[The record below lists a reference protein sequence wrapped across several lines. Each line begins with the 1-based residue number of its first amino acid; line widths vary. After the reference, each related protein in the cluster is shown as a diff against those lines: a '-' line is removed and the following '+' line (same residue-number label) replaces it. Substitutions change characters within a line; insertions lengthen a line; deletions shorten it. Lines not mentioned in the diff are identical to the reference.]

1 MNPERIKEQQHAD
14 ETVRLIHNEEQ
25 LLQKQQQ
32 TLAGELHEQLQG
44 VAERRIR
51 GGDDEAFYESVLEY
65 RQHEEELLLKYH
77 SADAVEKRLK
87 TLSAMS
93 GNPYFARIDFTEA
106 AESRETLY
114 LGIASLRDNKENT
127 IVIDW
132 RAPIANLYYEGEL
145 GPTHYETDH
154 DRYEVELLLKRQFKI
169 QEGTILSMV
178 DTSEV
183 INDEFLLEI
192 LDEASSSQMKNI
204 VSTIQKA
211 QNRIIRD
218 TTSKIMLIEGI
229 AGSGKT
235 SALLQRIA
243 FLLYRHRKWLADDQ
257 VLLFSPNHLFS
268 DYISMV
274 LPSLGESTVPT
285 RTFRSFIQQL
295 VPQLEIEKEEQQ
307 EAVFLSGA
315 ENASERLKSGLSL
328 VRYSRRYLRKITE
341 LGPLFRD
348 LKINGLTY
356 ITARQMRQWYQETN
370 PNLPLYQRTQL
381 LQTKLLKKAGGLQKD
396 EGKKPWVKEAVEDKL
411 QEYYDTHPDVE
422 DTESNEKKIRAQIRK
437 AVLKRYFRPLV
448 RAVENFQY
456 INYSKQYLHF
466 LKSVPSSILTEAG
479 VSLEEWAAAVEAVRE
494 SLKKRRI
501 SQEDAVLFFLL
512 SRGLYP
518 ADIPLKARFIFID
531 EMQDFPPAQVA
542 LLRSLYPNAGIT
554 LCGDLNQK
562 VFGNETIVGNLPEL
576 FPDVEV
582 TRYQLTTSYRSTKEI
597 TDFANQFLTHENTV
611 EMTARTGDLP
621 RLARGASDAENLLT
635 LMQILETEKAT
646 AKYWRTAIICKTT
659 EECQLLHDQL
669 SLSLKKELQLIVSED
684 DFMKRNIM
692 IIPAFLAKGLEFDR
706 VFAWNIGENFTDQ
719 QDRLVLYTICT
730 RAMHQLTL
738 FTTLDQS
745 PLLQQA
751 DPLTYQLLSGN

>member
-1 MNPERIKEQQHAD
+1 MNPERLKEQQHAD
-14 ETVRLIHNEEQ
+14 DTVRLIHTEEQ
-25 LLQKQQQ
+25 LLKKQQQ
-32 TLAGELHEQLQG
+32 ALAGELHDQLQG
-44 VAERRIR
+44 VADRKIR
-51 GGDDEAFYESVLEY
+51 GGDEEAFYESVLEY
-65 RQHEEELLLKYH
+65 RQHEEELMLKYH

-87 TLSAMS
+87 TLAAMS

-106 AESRETLY
+106 AEAPETLY
-114 LGIASLRDNKENT
+114 LGIASLRDKDENT

-154 DRYEVELLLKRQFKI
+154 DRFEVELLLKRQFKI
-169 QEGTILSMV
+169 QEGTLLSMV

-211 QNRIIRD
+211 QNKIIRD
-218 TTSKIMLIEGI
+218 THSKVMLIEGI

-274 LPSLGESTVPT
+274 LPSLGESAVPT
-285 RTFRSFIQQL
+285 RTFRSFMQQL
-295 VPQLEIEKEEQQ
+295 LPQLEIEKEEEQ

-315 ENASERLKSGLSL
+315 ENRTQRLKSGLAL
-328 VRYSRRYLRKITE
+328 VQHSHRYLQTITE

-348 LKINGLTY
+348 LKINGETY
-356 ITARQMRQWYQETN
+356 LSTRQMRQWYQETN

-396 EGKKPWVKEAVEDKL
+396 EAKKPWVKEAVEERL
-411 QEYYDTHPDVE
+411 QEYYETHPDVE
-422 DTESNEKKIRAQIRK
+422 DTEANERKIRAQIRK
-437 AVLKRYFRPLV
+437 AVVKRHFRPLV
-448 RAVENFQY
+448 RAVERFQY

-466 LKSVPSSILTEAG
+466 LKTVPRSLLVKAG
-479 VSLEEWAAAVEAVRE
+479 VSDEEWAAALEKVRD
-494 SLKKRRI
+494 SLKKRRL

-518 ADIPLKARFIFID
+518 IEVPLKARFIFVD

-542 LLRSLYPNAGIT
+542 LLRALYPNAGIT

-562 VFGNETIVGNLPEL
+562 VFGNETIVGSLPAL
-576 FPDVEV
+576 FGDTAV

-597 TDFANQFLTHENTV
+597 TDFANQFLSHEDTV

-621 RLARGASDAENLLT
+621 RLVRGGSNAENLLT
-635 LMQILETEKAT
+635 LTGILEAERAT

-659 EECQLLHDQL
+659 EECQALYDQL
-669 SLSLKKELQLIVSED
+669 EPAFQKEIQLIVSED

-706 VFAWNIGENFTDQ
+706 VFAWNINENFTTQ
-719 QDRLVLYTICT
+719 QDRLILYTICT

-738 FTTLDQS
+738 FTTITES

-751 DPLTYQLLSGN
+751 NPLTYQLLTAN